1 MSEFKGTKGPW
12 YPVEYAGRIV
22 IQTLDYYSHCH
33 DILNMDDFT
42 ENQVNAN
49 AKLISKA
56 PEMLEML
63 KLIVEA
69 QYEKDG
75 SLAKLNSTI
84 SSAKNLIKEA
94 TEI

>member
-1 MSEFKGTKGPW
+1 
-12 YPVEYAGRIV
+12 
-22 IQTLDYYSHCH
+22 
-33 DILNMDDFT
+33 
-42 ENQVNAN
+42 
-49 AKLISKA
+49 
-56 PEMLEML
+56 ML